1 MVPSLRNLTL
11 DLSPLRHHREY
22 RAILIGQA
30 INGMGA
36 QVTRIALPYQLYVTT
51 HSALALGALSSVQL
65 AGILL
70 FSLVGGAVADAVD
83 RRALLFCTQTALC
96 AVSTCLALM
105 ALANQ
110 STPWLLFL
118 LAFLGSAFSALDS
131 PARSALI
138 PRLVTR
144 ERLSAAISINQAT
157 YQTASVIGP
166 GLGGLLIAWG
176 GLPAAYG
183 VDAATF
189 SAAFIALLALP
200 SIPPLH
206 DVPRPSLESVREG
219 LRFVRR
225 VPVILSGFVIDL
237 DAMVFGLPVA
247 LFPVL
252 ALDFFHAG
260 PQGLG
265 LLVSAPA
272 AGAVL
277 GVVTSGWLQRARW
290 QGRVLIGVVGV
301 WGAAITLFG
310 LMPSLPLAMLF
321 LAVAGGA
328 DAISA
333 ILRSTINQL
342 TSPDAL
348 RGRVSSLHMM
358 VVTSGPR
365 LGDIEATM
373 VASATSA
380 QFSVVSG
387 GLACLL
393 GLVLVARRFPEL
405 ARYDATAAIAAMEAE
420 QGPRELPAGAAPA
433 TNG

>member
-36 QVTRIALPYQLYVTT
+36 QVTRIALPYQLYVIT
-51 HSALALGALSSVQL
+51 HSALALGALSTVQL

-157 YQTASVIGP
+157 FQTASVIGP

-189 SAAFIALLALP
+189 SAAFVALLALP
-200 SIPPLH
+200 RIPPLH
-206 DVPRPSLESVREG
+206 DVPRPSLESVLEG
-219 LRFVRR
+219 LRFVRQ

-252 ALDFFHAG
+252 ALDLFHAG

-272 AGAVL
+272 VGAVI
-277 GVVTSGWLQRARW
+277 GVVTSGWLQRARR

-393 GLVLVARRFPEL
+393 GLLLVARRFPEL
-405 ARYDATAAIAAMEAE
+405 ARYDAAAAIAGMEAD
-420 QGPRELPAGAAPA
+420 QGLRELSGTAPA

>member
-1 MVPSLRNLTL
+1 VVPSLRNLTL

-36 QVTRIALPYQLYVTT
+36 QVTRIALPYQLYVIT
-51 HSALALGALSSVQL
+51 HSALALGALSTVQL

-157 YQTASVIGP
+157 FQTASVIGP

-189 SAAFIALLALP
+189 SAAFVALLALP
-200 SIPPLH
+200 RIPPLH
-206 DVPRPSLESVREG
+206 DVPRPSLESVLEG
-219 LRFVRR
+219 LRFVRQ

-252 ALDFFHAG
+252 ALDLFHAG

-272 AGAVL
+272 VGAVI
-277 GVVTSGWLQRARW
+277 GVVTSGWLQRARR

-393 GLVLVARRFPEL
+393 GLLLVARRFPEL
-405 ARYDATAAIAAMEAE
+405 ARYDAAAAIAGMEAD
-420 QGPRELPAGAAPA
+420 QGLRELSGTAPA

>member
-36 QVTRIALPYQLYVTT
+36 QVTRIALPYQLYVIT
-51 HSALALGALSSVQL
+51 HSALALGALSTVQL

-157 YQTASVIGP
+157 FQTASVIGP

-189 SAAFIALLALP
+189 SAAFVALLALP
-200 SIPPLH
+200 RIQPLH
-206 DVPRPSLESVREG
+206 DVPRPSLESVLEG
-219 LRFVRR
+219 LRFVRQ

-272 AGAVL
+272 VGAVI
-277 GVVTSGWLQRARW
+277 GVVTSGWLQRARR

-393 GLVLVARRFPEL
+393 GLLLVARRFPEL
-405 ARYDATAAIAAMEAE
+405 ARYDAAAAIAGMEAD
-420 QGPRELPAGAAPA
+420 QGLRELSGTAPA